1 MENTREHIL
10 GLTPSELTE
19 RLAKLGMP
27 KFRTKQIHEWIFQRR
42 ASSFEEMTNLGK
54 RDREILAERFEIF
67 TSKVV
72 RNLTSAD
79 GTQKILLEWPTAP
92 RGAEVRS
99 KNQEARSGGDAERE
113 MHLPIAPV
121 DHGEEARAEQA
132 VATGVGDEAIT
143 PDVATSPNLTECVM
157 IPSDDDQCDE
167 YGNTTVAHR
176 RTACLSTQVGC
187 PVGCAFCASGMEG
200 LKGNL
205 TVGQVVEQALRLTH
219 NLPREGGGHRL
230 TNVVFMGM
238 GEPLANFNATVGAV
252 RVLMADWAFHIS
264 GRKITVST
272 VGLPPQMKRF
282 ADLEIPVTLAI
293 SLHAPNDALRKQ
305 IIPWA
310 EKISIE
316 QIVEAGRHYFEKTG
330 REVTLEYIML
340 EGVNTLPEHAREL
353 TQVAKRLRANVNL
366 IYYNEVPELAFKRPS
381 GQVMF
386 AFQNILRGAGVNVHV
401 RKSRGREIAA
411 ACGQLARQD
420 KKERAQN
427 GGMVQVGVPRTA
439 KSE

>member
-1 MENTREHIL
+1 MVDDVAHGREHIL
-10 GLTPSELTE
+10 GLTPEELTQ
-19 RLAKLGMP
+19 RLGSLGMP
-27 KFRTKQIHEWIFQRR
+27 KFRTKQIHEWIFQKR
-42 ASSFEEMTNLGK
+42 ATSFDEMTNLGK
-54 RDREILAERFEIF
+54 RDREVLAERFDIF
-67 TSKVV
+67 TSRVV

-79 GTQKILLEWPTAP
+79 GTQKILLEWPQG
-92 RGAEVRS
+92 RQ
-99 KNQEARSGGDAERE
+99 KKQEAGSRKQEDGARE
-113 MHLPIAPV
+113 VTLPIVPA
-121 DHGEEARAEQA
+121 DHGEEAVAEGA
-132 VATGVGDEAIT
+132 VATGVGDEAILD
-143 PDVATSPNLTECVM
+143 DVSRSPNLTECVM

-167 YGNTTVAHR
+167 YGNTSVAHR

-205 TVGQVVEQALRLTH
+205 TVGQVVEEALRLTH

-238 GEPLANFNATVGAV
+238 GEPLANFNVTAAAV
-252 RVLMADWAFHIS
+252 KVLMAPWAFHIS

-282 ADLEIPVTLAI
+282 AELELPVTLAI
-293 SLHAPNDALRKQ
+293 SLHAPNDELRKQ

-310 EKISIE
+310 EKISIA
-316 QIVEAGRHYFEKTG
+316 QIIDAGRYYFEKTG

-340 EGVNTLPEHAREL
+340 DGDRGGVNTLPEHARQL
-353 TQVAKRLRANVNL
+353 ATVAKQLRANVNL

-381 GQVMF
+381 GQTMF
-386 AFQNILRGAGVNVHV
+386 SFQNVLRSAGVNTHI
-401 RKSRGREIAA
+401 RRSRGREIAA

-420 KKERAQN
+420 KKERAE
-427 GGMVQVGVPRTA
+427 GPV
-439 KSE
+439 

>member
-1 MENTREHIL
+1 MENDTTQVREHIL
-10 GLTPSELTE
+10 GLTPEELTE
-19 RLAKLGMP
+19 RLAALGMP
-27 KFRTKQIHEWIFQRR
+27 RFRTKQIHEWIFQRR
-42 ASSFEEMTNLGK
+42 ATGFEEMTNLGK
-54 RDREILAERFEIF
+54 RDRELLAERFDIF
-67 TSKVV
+67 TSTVV

-79 GTQKILLEWPTAP
+79 GTQKILLQWP
-92 RGAEVRS
+92 RGAESGSR
-99 KNQEARSGGDAERE
+99 KQGAGKGGDVK
-113 MHLPIAPV
+113 LPIAPA
-121 DHGEEARAEQA
+121 DDGAEARAEGA
-132 VATGVGDEAIT
+132 VATGVGDEAILE
-143 PDVATSPNLTECVM
+143 DVSASPNLTECVM

-167 YGNTTVAHR
+167 YGNTSVAHR

-205 TVGQVVEQALRLTH
+205 TVGQVVEEALRLTH
-219 NLPREGGGHRL
+219 NLPKEGGGHRL

-238 GEPLANFNATVGAV
+238 GEPLANFNVTAAAV
-252 RVLMADWAFHIS
+252 RVLMAPWAFHIS

-293 SLHAPNDALRKQ
+293 SLHAPNDELRKR

-310 EKISIE
+310 EKISIS
-316 QIVEAGRHYFEKTG
+316 QIVDAGRYYFEKTG

-340 EGVNTLPEHAREL
+340 EGINTLPEHARQL
-353 TQVAKRLRANVNL
+353 ASVAKQLRANVNL
-366 IYYNEVPELAFKRPS
+366 IYYNEVPELPFKRPS
-381 GQVMF
+381 GQTMF
-386 AFQNILRGAGVNVHV
+386 SFQNILRSAGVNTHI

-420 KKERAQN
+420 KAER
-427 GGMVQVGVPRTA
+427 GGGGVMQIGVPGKRQQG
-439 KSE
+439 